1 MPFSLCFSSLMFLL
15 LLMFLINHIDK
26 IIGKGLSLSVIVELI
41 LSNIASMVV
50 MAAPMSVLVATLM
63 AFGGLATDR
72 EYTAASAAGVSP
84 FRLIRPVAVLGLLL
98 AIATAWFSNE
108 VLPDLN
114 YRAGNLFLDIR
125 RAKPGFELK
134 ENTFYDGIRGYTF
147 IGRNFSAEQDT
158 LYDITLFQEPTGYK
172 KEAIID
178 AKFAILESDAGG
190 ELLTMRLHDGHIRR
204 FFLTRPDND
213 FTIER
218 SSFVTH
224 RISFNISELSFS
236 KGTGQ
241 RNRSERST
249 RAQEMQV
256 ISDSLGSAIATSTKS
271 FLGIN
276 QKIISPNQLKDSLAQ
291 LYEAKIPT
299 EIRKDNF
306 APLASEVFLVR
317 IDSLQATAPT
327 DSVLLAF
334 KVLQKEGQ
342 ISSIVSAALNGT
354 NALVNTIYDMQTNL
368 EWKKRKKASY
378 DVEIFK
384 KLSIPLACFLF
395 VFIGAGIGLYTKHGN
410 IGFAAVV
417 STFILTYYWIAT
429 LQGEKLADRLLI
441 DAWLGTWFA
450 NISIAVAAVILLL
463 ALQQP
468 WKSWTYFDS
477 AKSTSNSPK

>member
-1 MPFSLCFSSLMFLL
+1 
-15 LLMFLINHIDK
+15 
-26 IIGKGLSLSVIVELI
+26 
-41 LSNIASMVV
+41 
-50 MAAPMSVLVATLM
+50 
-63 AFGGLATDR
+63 
-72 EYTAASAAGVSP
+72 
-84 FRLIRPVAVLGLLL
+84 
-98 AIATAWFSNE
+98 
-108 VLPDLN
+108 
-114 YRAGNLFLDIR
+114 
-125 RAKPGFELK
+125 
-134 ENTFYDGIRGYTF
+134 
-147 IGRNFSAEQDT
+147 
-158 LYDITLFQEPTGYK
+158 
-172 KEAIID
+172 
-178 AKFAILESDAGG
+178 
-190 ELLTMRLHDGHIRR
+190 MRLHDGHIRR

-327 DSVLLAF
+327 DSMLLAF

>member
-1 MPFSLCFSSLMFLL
+1 
-15 LLMFLINHIDK
+15 MFLINHIDK
-26 IIGKGLSLSVIVELI
+26 IIGKGLSLSVIIELI
-41 LSNIASMVV
+41 LTNIASMVV
-50 MAAPMSVLVATLM
+50 MAAPMSVLVSTLM

-98 AIATAWFSNE
+98 AMATAWFSNE
-108 VLPDLN
+108 ILPDLN

-147 IGRNFSAEQDT
+147 IARRFGAKQDT
-158 LYDITLFQEPTGYK
+158 LYDVTLFQEPTGYK
-172 KEAIID
+172 KEAVID
-178 AKFAILESDAGG
+178 AKYAFLESDAGG

-218 SSFVTH
+218 SSFAQH
-224 RISFNISELSFS
+224 RISFDISELSFS

-256 ISDSLGSAIATSTKS
+256 ISDSLASAISSSTES
-271 FLGIN
+271 FLEIN
-276 QKIISPNQLKDSLAQ
+276 RSIISPNQVKDSVAQ
-291 LYEAKIPT
+291 IYAAKIPKSIT
-299 EIRKDNF
+299 PNQV
-306 APLASEVFLVR
+306 APLTSELFLAR
-317 IDSLQATAPT
+317 IDTLNPTPPT
-327 DSVLLAF
+327 DSLLLAF
-334 KVLQKEGQ
+334 SVLKDDGQ
-342 ISSIVSAALNGT
+342 ISSVVSAALNGT
-354 NALVNTIYDMQTNL
+354 NALVNTIYDMQTNI
-368 EWKKRKKASY
+368 EWKERKKASY

-384 KLSIPLACFLF
+384 KMSIPLACFLF

-410 IGFAAVV
+410 IGYAAVV

-429 LQGEKLADRLLI
+429 LQGEKLADRLII

-450 NISIAVAAVILLL
+450 DISIAVAAIILLL

-468 WKSWTYFDS
+468 WKSWRFLDDQKS
-477 AKSTSNSPK
+477 ILKPLNEPAK

>member
-1 MPFSLCFSSLMFLL
+1 
-15 LLMFLINHIDK
+15 MFLINHIDK
-26 IIGKGLSLSVIVELI
+26 IIGKGLSLSVIIELI
-41 LSNIASMVV
+41 LTNIASMVV
-50 MAAPMSVLVATLM
+50 MAAPMSVLVSTLM
-63 AFGGLATDR
+63 AFGGFATDR

-98 AIATAWFSNE
+98 AIATTWFSNE
-108 VLPDLN
+108 ILPDLN

-147 IGRNFSAEQDT
+147 IARRFGSEQDT
-158 LYDITLFQEPTGYK
+158 LYDVTLFQEPTGYK

-178 AKFAILESDAGG
+178 AKFALLESEANG
-190 ELLTMRLHDGHIRR
+190 ELLTMKLNDGHIRR

-213 FTIER
+213 FTVER
-218 SSFVTH
+218 SKFNTH
-224 RISFNISELSFS
+224 RISFDISELSFS

-249 RAQEMQV
+249 RAQEMQI
-256 ISDSLGSAIATSTKS
+256 ISDSLASAIASSTEN
-271 FLGIN
+271 FLDIN
-276 QKIISPNQLKDSLAQ
+276 RSIITPNQLKDSLASI
-291 LYEAKIPT
+291 YTEKIPT
-299 EIRKDNF
+299 KVNSSGTPLLTSEI
-306 APLASEVFLVR
+306 FLSK
-317 IDSLQATAPT
+317 IDSMQVTAPS
-327 DSVLLAF
+327 DSMLLAF
-334 KVLQKEGQ
+334 NVLKDEGQ
-342 ISSIVSAALNGT
+342 ISSVVSAALNGT

-368 EWKKRKKASY
+368 EWKERKKASY

-429 LQGEKLADRLLI
+429 LQGEKLADRLII
-441 DAWLGTWFA
+441 DAWIGTWFA
-450 NISIAVAAVILLL
+450 DISIAVAAILLML

-468 WKSWTYFDS
+468 WKKLSRYNASKTP
-477 AKSTSNSPK
+477 SNRVNESFK